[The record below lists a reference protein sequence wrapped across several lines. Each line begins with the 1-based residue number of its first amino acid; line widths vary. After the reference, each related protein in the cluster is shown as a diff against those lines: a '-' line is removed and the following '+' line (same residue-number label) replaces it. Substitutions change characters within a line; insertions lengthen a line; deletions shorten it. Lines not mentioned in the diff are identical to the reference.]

1 MDTQGDESSSIAVVG
16 GAGGVGGGTTHGP
29 NNATRKRFAF
39 ARVVP
44 EQGKKR
50 VNYGKGDAR
59 RIMEEAVSL
68 CEAMTLGYEVVFHG
82 RRRSFASKSG
92 SIGDGVRYIIPDN
105 TRHTHAQTKKAR
117 TNTNF
122 ESEICNA
129 YISYH
134 TNRRVVVKNNER
146 YPRYLVA
153 YNSSW
158 QHLSYSCDVRQR
170 SSPRALFS
178 FFSSW
183 VSSLWALVSIQLY
196 LALLYKGP
204 LFCVALTQHA
214 QPKPPRALK
223 NGSQRYPQRTHRQ
236 LRRFTSPRSPA
247 MHSYSH
253 HCDNLLCESSQNLKV
268 LI

>member
-92 SIGDGVRYIIPDN
+92 SIGDGVRGLSAEPTESARRDDADAQLDDSQVAYIARSKRDVAEHFGVAWSTMQPRLVGKIGAKNITAKASARDLAVDPNAAAAAAVVMPKIYGSNLTPDN
-105 TRHTHAQTKKAR
+105 T
-117 TNTNF
+117 
-122 ESEICNA
+122 S
-129 YISYH
+129 SY
-134 TNRRVVVKNNER
+134 
-146 YPRYLVA
+146 
-153 YNSSW
+153 
-158 QHLSYSCDVRQR
+158 
-170 SSPRALFS
+170 
-178 FFSSW
+178 
-183 VSSLWALVSIQLY
+183 VS
-196 LALLYKGP
+196 
-204 LFCVALTQHA
+204 
-214 QPKPPRALK
+214 
-223 NGSQRYPQRTHRQ
+223 
-236 LRRFTSPRSPA
+236 
-247 MHSYSH
+247 
-253 HCDNLLCESSQNLKV
+253 
-268 LI
+268 